1 MKSYYPPGG
10 VIKKLAG
17 ANIPK
22 DIVARAMKFAR
33 SVDAGGMPSKKF
45 QILKEYV
52 VSATKSPN
60 VPYVTVLRIIEPQGN
75 WITSAYTS
83 PFFQEDGFLEYHLH
97 PTDQGPVV
105 TAGSIT
111 GGVFGTPDPEVPDEF
126 VEFDKANVFDYPKY
140 TFIAGDLS
148 GGSLFSYFVSRLN
161 LSRYHVATTVS
172 RQLGSSTPPGFNY
185 SQLTVYVYTN
195 QSAKTHPWDREK
207 DPPLD
212 ELVPA
217 TAINATA
224 LLLGPAD
231 LADAFGGA
239 QCITDSLFYQNFDTV
254 WDTDGG
260 IKDRPAFAYV
270 LKNEV
275 SGKYD
280 RLAVIVPLQRTNLND
295 VVGYTHV
302 LDAYENFDNGNGT
315 APTGRQYLCGH
326 GVALYDISITAEQLE
341 DAVDAEAPIP
351 LGERKIFGFSRFL
364 DEYGLDNVGQTYE
377 GYMNLPTQ
385 ADAPSTPE
393 VDEDTLER
401 ENYKYCDAS
410 ERNHIVCLAA
420 GFRQRKIVE
429 PPAEPPVLKPG
440 ERAPYYGLPQIITA
454 VSTVHAYHDPSAPDK
469 EFPYENPG
477 DRTQSTRYLVYAHML
492 FVGTIGEDGTYTE
505 EGHELESS
513 THWVGTT
520 ITELVDEVP
529 TIIPSPHS
537 VLYLFPG
544 EESPRAVYF
553 SHPPGAIRKH
563 YFYMPCADGIP
574 AVIVPTDEWL
584 FATDNVPLEET
595 PGETAFIG
603 HQYLDQI
610 EFAIFFPE
618 AGNGYTKVVYD
629 LNGYEPPRPI
639 MYGLSKV
646 MARWCSTNGEPLGQ
660 FSYRRED
667 FSPVTLYSTILQT
680 TRPAADEMSQ
690 LEGSP
695 GPNFGERDA
704 LVPPEG
710 MVIEDPEVQ
719 YFSSRRFTNA
729 ATDQQRIHGQLGVGR
744 IAVLATNNAAADS
757 VFCDWSVVVCHES
770 TGAFVRVSAP
780 IPRVYDERGYPL
792 ESSNWISL
800 NVVSHEET
808 NADGD
813 VVKPAILVVSIDK
826 SLHVAHNNGDRDA
839 LGHMIG
845 DGENRPYIAVIHGH
859 RSSGTL
865 QELVWPRTGYDDEN
879 NLNTKAL
886 KFISSDGGETWLKF
900 LENIPGDIYYLGN
913 KLFPREHLI

>member
-1 MKSYYPPGG
+1 MKSYNPPGG

-22 DIVARAMKFAR
+22 DIIARAMRFAR
-33 SVDAGGMPSKKF
+33 TIDAGGVPVKKF
-45 QILKEYV
+45 QIIKEYI
-52 VSATKSPN
+52 VSVTKSPYA
-60 VPYVTVLRIIEPQGN
+60 PYVTVLRIIEPQGN

-111 GGVFGTPDPEVPDEF
+111 GGIFGTPNPEVPDEF

-148 GGSLFSYFVSRLN
+148 GGALFSYFVSRLN

-172 RQLGSSTPPGFNY
+172 RQLGSSAPPGFNY

-195 QSAKTHPWDREK
+195 QSTKTHPWDREK

-239 QCITDSLFYQNFDTV
+239 QCITDSLFYQNADTT

-260 IKDRPAFAYV
+260 ITDRPAFAYV

-280 RLAVIVPLQRTNLND
+280 RLAIIVPLQRTNLND

-302 LDAYENFDNGNGT
+302 LDAYKNFSEGSGS

-326 GVALYDISITAEQLE
+326 GVALYDISITAEQLK
-341 DAVDAEAPIP
+341 DAVDSEAPIP
-351 LGERKIFGFSRFL
+351 LGKRKIFGFSRFL

-377 GYMNLPTQ
+377 GYRNLPTQ
-385 ADAPSTPE
+385 SDDPNTGGE
-393 VDEDTLER
+393 DESQDELEW
-401 ENYKYCDAS
+401 YKYCDAS
-410 ERNHIVCLAA
+410 ERNHIVCLTA
-420 GFRQRKIVE
+420 GFRQRKVVE
-429 PPAEPPVLKPG
+429 PPEEPPVLKPG

-454 VSTVHAYHDPSAPDK
+454 VSTVHAYHDPPVPDK
-469 EFPYENPG
+469 EFPYEG
-477 DRTQSTRYLVYAHML
+477 DEGPPESTRYLVYAHML
-492 FVGTIGEDGTYTE
+492 FVGTIGADGTYTE
-505 EGHELESS
+505 AGYELESS
-513 THWVGTT
+513 THTAQMFS
-520 ITELVDEVP
+520 EEFL
-529 TIIPSPHS
+529 H
-537 VLYLFPG
+537 PG
-544 EESPRAVYF
+544 EDVPRGVYF
-553 SHPPGAIRKH
+553 SHPPGAIYKH

-584 FATDNVPLEET
+584 LGTDNAPLLAN
-595 PGETAFIG
+595 PRDASFIG
-603 HQYLDQI
+603 FQHVDQI

-618 AGNGYTKVVYD
+618 VGNGYTKVVYD
-629 LNGYEPPRPI
+629 LNGHEPPRPI
-639 MYGLSKV
+639 MYGLDNH
-646 MARWCSTNGEPLGQ
+646 MARWCSTNGYPLGFFQ
-660 FSYRRED
+660 YRRED
-667 FSPVTLYSTILQT
+667 FSGIGASYSAISQT
-680 TRPAADEMSQ
+680 RFTNSGIG
-690 LEGSP
+690 LEDNP
-695 GPNFGERDA
+695 GPNFGQQETPD
-704 LVPPEG
+704 LPEG
-710 MVIEDPEVQ
+710 MVLVAETDDDPDAQVKR
-719 YFSSRRFTNA
+719 YACRRLTNS
-729 ATDQQRIHGQLGVGR
+729 ATDQQRIHGQIGVGR
-744 IAVLATNNAAADS
+744 IAVLATNNAGAES

-813 VVKPAILVVSIDK
+813 VVKPAILVVSIDR
-826 SLHVAHNNGDRDA
+826 SLHIAHNNGDSDA
-839 LGHMIG
+839 LGHKYPNG
-845 DGENRPYIAVIHGH
+845 KNRPYIAVVHGH
-859 RSSGTL
+859 RSSGKL
-865 QELVWPRTGYDDEN
+865 QEVAWPRSGFDDIN
-879 NLNTKAL
+879 NINTRAL